1 MLRAAIAARYGLNAA
16 RIVCGAGSD
25 EILTLLAHA
34 YLGPGDEAIFTE
46 HGFLLYRIIV
56 LSNGATP
63 VVAPET
69 NLRTDIGAILA
80 RVTERTKVVFL
91 ANPNNPTGTYVS
103 IDEVR
108 EPARAAAVQRAA
120 GARRRLRRIRA
131 AQRLRG
137 RHRARRN
144 DAKHSDDAHVL
155 QDPRAGRVAA
165 RVGLLPGGGR
175 RRAEPHPRA
184 VQRVR
189 PGDGGGRR
197 GDRRQGA
204 RGRLRRAQRALA
216 AVARIGE
223 WRSSD

>member
-1 MLRAAIAARYGLNAA
+1 MLRAAIAARYGLNPT

-69 NLRTDIGAILA
+69 NLRTDIGEILA

-103 IDEVR
+103 VR
-108 EPARAAAVQRAA
+108 RGAQPARAASVQRAA
-120 GARRRLRRIRA
+120 GARRRLRRIRE

-137 RHRARRN
+137 RHRARSD
-144 DAKHSDDAHVL
+144 DAKHGDDAHVL
-155 QDPRAGRVAA
+155 QDPRAGRACGSA
-165 RVGLLPGGGR
+165 GPTAR
-175 RRAEPHPRA
+175 RRWPTC
-184 VQRVR
+184 
-189 PGDGGGRR
+189 
-197 GDRRQGA
+197 
-204 RGRLRRAQRALA
+204 
-216 AVARIGE
+216 
-223 WRSSD
+223 